1 MAKMVTVSLAEACA
15 AVKFANTQEEV
26 SAALEV
32 LKESKD
38 GTAERK
44 AEARR
49 EAEAQE
55 SADKAANAFYNGI
68 VVGSFDEIHN
78 ALEEAVEEFDQ
89 TDNESDAPE
98 TFVREIN
105 NNHVSILE
113 IKNGFEVGFNGEY
126 AIVEDLSGKS
136 LMQLAR
142 YFNHR

>member
-26 SAALEV
+26 AVALEV
-32 LKESKD
+32 LKGTKD
-38 GTAERK
+38 GTAEK
-44 AEARR
+44 EAEARK

-55 SADKAANAFYNGI
+55 SANKAANTFYNGI
-68 VVGSFDEIHN
+68 VIGNFDEIHN
-78 ALEEAVEEFDQ
+78 AIEEAVESFNES
-89 TDNESDAPE
+89 DNESEAPE
-98 TFVREIN
+98 CFVKEIN
-105 NNHVSILE
+105 GNHISILE
-113 IKNGFEVGFNGEY
+113 INNGFEVGFNGDY